1 MTAEEQLVL
10 YYLDQAHLCESPI
23 YAARNQQSKAFRL
36 TRINRHGL
44 GYQERLVLRIIRWVA
59 EAYTPEQIQAE
70 INQCAEAERLE
81 FARQAA
87 ASANANPAKTSAG
100 KIDRAA
106 NTAALLAAL
115 AEKSTTPTV

>member
-1 MTAEEQLVL
+1 MTDEEQLVL
-10 YYLDQAHLCESPI
+10 YYLDQAHLCESPT

-36 TRINRHGL
+36 TRIKRHGL

-115 AEKSTTPTV
+115 QGAAK